1 MEVSFQK
8 KHLSDYYT
16 IIVVSFPLDEC
27 VDEVAD
33 SQPNYQLYRYDVH
46 FLWCHTFAVIHSTNV
61 EKVCTV

>member
-16 IIVVSFPLDEC
+16 IIVVSFPLDGC

-33 SQPNYQLYRYDVH
+33 NQANY
-46 FLWCHTFAVIHSTNV
+46 
-61 EKVCTV
+61 